1 MAPRE
6 APGRRRAAS
15 RRDLAEAVAKRDR
28 PLVRLDHVVDR
39 LRELGPVEVA
49 GLHRDGEVSETRE
62 DEAGGLEVGFPA
74 EEGPARARHI
84 APHRLAARADPA
96 PLRIVEPGEG
106 ERGVETVPG
115 AR

>member
-62 DEAGGLEVGFPA
+62 DEAGELEVEFPA
-74 EEGPARARHI
+74 EEAPLRARHV
-84 APHRLAARADPA
+84 APHPLAPPGDSA
-96 PLRIVEPGEG
+96 PPPNVQSAAAG
-106 ERGVETVPG
+106 RGVEN
-115 AR
+115 